1 MKITAW
7 LPRPLHHR
15 AVRDFRSAAV
25 SGDAARLESMLA
37 PDVAVVVDGGD
48 DEQPALRMV
57 TGTFDAVALLL
68 HGLGRKPGL
77 DVVERQVNGQSG
89 LLLIADGEPTA
100 AMTIDFAGALVS
112 VVWIR
117 LHPLALRHGLTV

>member
-48 DEQPALRMV
+48 DEQPALLMV
-57 TGTFDAVALLL
+57 TVTFDAVALLL
-68 HGLGRKPGL
+68 HCLGRMPGV
-77 DVVERQVNGQSG
+77 DVVERQFRRREDLPQQIVQ
-89 LLLIADGEPTA
+89 
-100 AMTIDFAGALVS
+100 AM
-112 VVWIR
+112 
-117 LHPLALRHGLTV
+117 PP